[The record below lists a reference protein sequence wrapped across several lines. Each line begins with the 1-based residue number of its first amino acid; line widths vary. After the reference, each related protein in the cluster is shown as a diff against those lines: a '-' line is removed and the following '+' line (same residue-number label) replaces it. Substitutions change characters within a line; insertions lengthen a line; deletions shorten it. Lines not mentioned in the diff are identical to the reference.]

1 MNPLFIEHLI
11 RPLLDNPDR
20 LTVEIIPGSDKDLVR
35 IYVAGPDVQRVLGRQ
50 ARVIKS
56 IKACVHL
63 LFPGMFKDIIVDVV
77 A

>member
-1 MNPLFIEHLI
+1 MIQLFIEHMVK
-11 RPLLDNPDR
+11 PLLDSPDK
-20 LTVEIIPGSDKDLVR
+20 LKVEIISGPDKGLVR
-35 IYVAGPDVQRVLGRQ
+35 VYVAASDIQRVFGRQ

-56 IKACVHL
+56 LKACVHI